1 MAVTVNRKKK
11 DYRILLD
18 RLFSPPPAKYH
29 YADMQ
34 VNIANTKKEED
45 TIPDKETNVLTEDD
59 IETFFAAYTDS
70 LAKAG
75 NHEKNYRLKEVTI
88 KAKKEV
94 KKRDLRQSFKINSL
108 L

>member
-1 MAVTVNRKKK
+1 MKKRGENEENSSFIEAITTDSLGRFSLISDIYGKWDLILAVTVNRKKK

-45 TIPDKETNVLTEDD
+45 TIPDKETNV
-59 IETFFAAYTDS
+59 
-70 LAKAG
+70 
-75 NHEKNYRLKEVTI
+75 
-88 KAKKEV
+88 
-94 KKRDLRQSFKINSL
+94 
-108 L
+108 